1 MNDDK
6 EVDLDRKAS
15 KTKTVIFLAILG
27 IILLIGVFFV
37 EAASSPGTNTMMD
50 NGVKPPTNQQQSA
63 DPVKDSTGPN
73 SDTMPSP
80 TGTGPGSDNS
90 LLSQ

>member
-1 MNDDK
+1 MTENSED
-6 EVDLDRKAS
+6 ELDRKAS
-15 KTKTVIFLAILG
+15 KTKTIAFLAILAALLLVG
-27 IILLIGVFFV
+27 LVIIQAI
-37 EAASSPGTNTMMD
+37 SSSGTDDMMN
-50 NGVKPPTNQQQSA
+50 NGVMPPTSQDQTA

>member
-1 MNDDK
+1 MNEDSEQDF
-6 EVDLDRKAS
+6 DRKAS
-15 KTKTVIFLAILG
+15 KTKTIIFLVVLG
-27 IILLIGVFFV
+27 VILLIATIFV
-37 EAASSPGTNTMMD
+37 QAVSSPGANPMMD
-50 NGVKPPTNQQQSA
+50 NGAMPSTNQQRSA